1 MNEITD
7 RELLAICNLSN
18 LKMEFSNLVES
29 EKTETIEIDGK
40 KEAKKIVTNH
50 TIYSLLEKECNGLK
64 IREDWEK
71 KWREENPLKISPDE
85 SKRNYEAEKY
95 KEKFSEER
103 RNRFSKD
110 TKNEYGAFYDI
121 GDDEEKTYEYWHK
134 IDLQKSAPIIME
146 YFDRYNLALDK
157 KSHEGKFLEDWEVIY
172 GGDFYQILLDYAFKT
187 HQEYSK
193 ESEKCKDI
201 EEYIKKKQI
210 PSRKDLL
217 SKEEKIEFLNII
229 WDFAT
234 ALAGINN
241 VFQKL
246 GTINNLKMAFENL
259 EYRGVIKEIY
269 EAATGTK
276 IKDEDFKNFKDE
288 KLEEIRKILQ
298 KKAFELKGT
307 INFKVVDFRIVI
319 LRKKGTNKY
328 VVSFYNS
335 KDNMII
341 ESFEKGALNLDL
353 ILVNEVIENEIR
365 KISKNENVEIIYTGY
380 EYGALMA
387 FSSHSIFNTLFNQ
400 NPDNVKIQT
409 FSKVFVGEKKYNFG
423 NFFNVKSVIDSIDV
437 FDFEKLINFDIKKL
451 TSVQPGSVEYTK
463 NVLDSLSNMFSMCL
477 VNIAGTKGVCLATV
491 ILLKGGTGTLI
502 YSVLTSVAPVV
513 YIAIFIS
520 YFIRSEKYRNEMEQI
535 EKKMLEC
542 KIVENKGKYTI
553 VNKEF
558 NNYSSALEINKRNGR
573 KIILKSTV
581 LSPKLSDILIV
592 NEPLKTEPITPL
604 KKDAKLYPVTIEI
617 FNEESRNSSYEKNKM
632 TINVPREVVIALC
645 FSYCEISKDR
655 TIKLYKNG
663 FEGRERYELKL
674 DLLNNFI
681 SIEEVFEENWEEE
694 NYKIIT
700 TPKFEEEGLF
710 DYVLYLMTI
719 IQNKYDFENKIFENS
734 EFIYMKQLEI
744 TEEEKDI
751 LDISRGHDEN
761 EKSRYSFEEEA
772 LLKDEYRYELSVDN
786 SLNTEK
792 EIENLNKEIYAGEG
806 GYSAERRQSEKFV
819 PRYDKIPYYTE
830 LTKIDQYEVVSV
842 DHNDNLEYREN
853 TNVEEINNFKLTPK
867 KIKPL
872 IKIDNFEKKKFIY
885 AKRIPTLTKKLDEIE
900 HINYVKSAWFEN
912 KTPYNEYIYFPY
924 VELGGNGEITENI
937 REDYIGSILRSSF
950 RRELKYDSLDEEQ
963 KDIFFGAYPLSGEDE
978 NKSEKLN
985 KHFIQKIKIQGQ
997 NLGYPE
1003 HYNSVMKLL
1012 ESNPKLIENYYT
1024 LQELDKRIPTKNLKI
1039 GILNGNEYA
1048 LDKIGFI
1055 YNEDDIYG
1063 RAIDF
1068 IYNYGSGAKLEEIST
1083 YGVCQGAKLWC
1094 SAGDTAGSLLV
1105 SSQNFEYT
1113 DGFLDATKDDC
1124 KAITNI
1130 TPFGSCACNKKKPCI
1145 NYISLGK
1152 WSDTSS
1158 GTETNN
1164 KKAILSTGTISCKEG
1179 GKITI
1184 INPNCKLHNN

>member
-1 MNEITD
+1 MTKSDQNIITD

-18 LKMEFSNLVES
+18 LKMEFADIVDKREKDTGEILSNH
-29 EKTETIEIDGK
+29 I
-40 KEAKKIVTNH
+40 
-50 TIYSLLEKECNGLK
+50 IYSLLEKEYRGIK
-64 IREDWEK
+64 IREEWEK
-71 KWREENPLKISPDE
+71 KWREENPLKLEIDE
-85 SKRNYEAEKY
+85 SKRETTAKKY
-95 KEKFSEER
+95 TEKFLEER
-103 RNRFSKD
+103 ANRFS
-110 TKNEYGAFYDI
+110 NENEDYGSFYSI
-121 GDDEEKTYEYWHK
+121 GDDKRKTYEYLK
-134 IDLQKSAPIIME
+134 KEDLQKSAPIIME
-146 YFDRYNLALDK
+146 YFDRYNLAVDK
-157 KSHEGKFLEDWEVIY
+157 KSHEGKFLEEWEVIY

-201 EEYIKKKQI
+201 EEYIEKKKI

-217 SKEEKIEFLNII
+217 NKEERIEFLNII
-229 WDFAT
+229 WDFTT
-234 ALAGINN
+234 ALAGGNLGVVNDVKMTIESGEGTGLIKGTYEMLS
-241 VFQKL
+241 QEKL
-246 GTINNLKMAFENL
+246 GENIIADNQKKEIETFKRKKTL
-259 EYRGVIKEIY
+259 EFKGVIE
-269 EAATGTK
+269 
-276 IKDEDFKNFKDE
+276 
-288 KLEEIRKILQ
+288 
-298 KKAFELKGT
+298 
-307 INFKVVDFRIVI
+307 FKVIDFRIVI

-335 KDNMII
+335 KDNIII
-341 ESFEKGALNLDL
+341 ESLEKGALNLDL
-353 ILVNEVIENEIR
+353 VLVNEVIENEIR
-365 KISKNENVEIIYTGY
+365 KYSKNENIEIIYTGY
-380 EYGALMA
+380 EYGSLMA
-387 FSSHSIFNTLFNQ
+387 FSSHAMFKTLFNE
-400 NPDNVKIQT
+400 NLDSTKIKT
-409 FSKVFVGEKKYNFG
+409 FSKVFVGEKKGLLNKIG
-423 NFFNVKSVIDSIDV
+423 LLGSNKNL
-437 FDFEKLINFDIKKL
+437 DFEKIINFDIKKL
-451 TSVQPGSVEYTK
+451 AYINPGSVTYSENVADSLK
-463 NVLDSLSNMFSMCL
+463 NVISTSL
-477 VNIAGTKGVCLATV
+477 VNIAGTKGVSLV
-491 ILLKGGTGTLI
+491 
-502 YSVLTSVAPVV
+502 
-513 YIAIFIS
+513 AIFLTAQSSAAIFPAIIGS
-520 YFIRSEKYRNEMEQI
+520 LSPIVFLGVFMGYFIRSEKYRYKMKNV
-535 EKKMLEC
+535 KKRMLKQ
-542 KIVENKGKYTI
+542 KILMNKGDYII

-558 NNYSSALEINKRNGR
+558 NSYSSVFGINKIIKE
-573 KIILKSTV
+573 KISTKRSAYKNNKKKV
-581 LSPKLSDILIV
+581 D
-592 NEPLKTEPITPL
+592 NEPAVIEKEEEIGL
-604 KKDAKLYPVTIEI
+604 KKDLKLYPITLDT
-617 FNEESRNSSYEKNKM
+617 FGEKNK
-632 TINVPREVVIALC
+632 IIVNVPKEVAIALC
-645 FSYCEISKDR
+645 FVDYYKRISPHLEAN
-655 TIKLYKNG
+655 TIEFFKEDSKY
-663 FEGRERYELKL
+663 RLKL
-674 DLLNNFI
+674 DSSNNFL
-681 SIEEVFEENWEEE
+681 SIEEIWEGKQQGQV
-694 NYKIIT
+694 YKILKN
-700 TPKFEEEGLF
+700 PKFELENLF
-710 DYVLYLMTI
+710 DYVLSLMAK
-719 IQNKYDFENKIFENS
+719 IQDKYDFENKIFENS
-734 EFIYMKQLEI
+734 EFIYMKQLEL
-744 TEEEKDI
+744 TEEERDI

-806 GYSAERRQSEKFV
+806 GYNAERRQYEKFV

-853 TNVEEINNFKLTPK
+853 TNVEETNNFKLTPK

-900 HINYVKSAWFEN
+900 HINYVKSSWFEN

-950 RRELKYDSLDEEQ
+950 RRKLKYDSLDEEQ

-978 NKSEKLN
+978 NKNEKLN

-1039 GILNGNEYA
+1039 GILNGDEYA

-1068 IYNYGSGAKLEEIST
+1068 IYNYGSGTKLEEIST